1 VTGPTPEPL
10 AEMYRVRALEQA
22 LQILSA
28 LEAEPELTLP
38 EIGARIGTQTP
49 NAHKLVLHLVEAG
62 LVEASPLTKRY
73 RLAPKRLGE
82 LSARALAGLNPWE
95 ALRPVVS
102 GLKESTGMPGLIA
115 VLSGGRAIYVEQ
127 FRGPE
132 RALGRA
138 FPAHATALGKAILA
152 FLPEPTREAVLAE
165 LVLEPWTPATITDRE
180 RLREELA
187 VAAER
192 GYALE
197 EGELD
202 GPRRSV
208 GAPVRDHTG
217 AVIAAIGIGG
227 AKATLPRAK
236 TAAIAEIVV
245 AEAERVSA
253 ALGASPVPAP
263 SARTLTVEV
272 LGAVEPPVP
281 PPTAG
286 PKGEAPEAR
295 ARRSPRA
302 KRGSGKDP

>member
-1 VTGPTPEPL
+1 MTGPTPEPL

-28 LEAEPELTLP
+28 LEEEPELTLP

-73 RLAPKRLGE
+73 RLAPRRLGE

-95 ALRPVVS
+95 ALRPVVP

-152 FLPEPTREAVLAE
+152 FLPEPTREAMLAE
-165 LVLEPWTPATITDRE
+165 LVLEPWTPTTITDHE

-187 VAAER
+187 VVAER

-217 AVIAAIGIGG
+217 AVIAAIGVGG
-227 AKATLPRAK
+227 AKAILPRAK
-236 TAAIAEIVV
+236 TAAIAGIVV

-281 PPTAG
+281 PPTTG
-286 PKGEAPEAR
+286 PGAKAPAPR

-302 KRGSGKDP
+302 KRGSGKGP

>member
-1 VTGPTPEPL
+1 
-10 AEMYRVRALEQA
+10 MYRVRALEQA
-22 LQILSA
+22 LQILA
-28 LEAEPELTLP
+28 VLEVEPELTLP
-38 EIGARIGTQTP
+38 ELGARIGTQTP
-49 NAHKLVLHLVEAG
+49 NVHRLVLHLVEAG

-95 ALRPVVS
+95 ALRQVVA

-165 LVLEPWTPATITDRE
+165 LVLDAWTPTTITDRE

-187 VAAER
+187 VIAER

-217 AVIAAIGIGG
+217 AVIAAVGVGG
-227 AKATLPRAK
+227 GKAALPRAK
-236 TAAIAEIVV
+236 TAAIAKIVV

-253 ALGASPVPAP
+253 ALGASRVAAP
-263 SARTLTVEV
+263 PPRALTVEV

-281 PPTAG
+281 PPATG
-286 PKGEAPEAR
+286 GQDESPAPR
-295 ARRSPRA
+295 ARRRPRA
-302 KRGSGKDP
+302 KRGSGKSP